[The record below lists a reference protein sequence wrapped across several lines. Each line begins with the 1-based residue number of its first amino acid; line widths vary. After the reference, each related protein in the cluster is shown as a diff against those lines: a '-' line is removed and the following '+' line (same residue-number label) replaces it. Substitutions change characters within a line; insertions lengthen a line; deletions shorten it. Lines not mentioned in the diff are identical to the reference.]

1 MRLKLNLRGL
11 RRCRTEHVEI
21 QDAESLTRI
30 VGASSGSL
38 ACLWWRVRELQ
49 WRGSLERANPQLT
62 SSIAIGDGVWTGTNA
77 LGGII
82 F

>member
-38 ACLWWRVRELQ
+38 AWPLVES
-49 WRGSLERANPQLT
+49 GRATVEGQLRKGQST
-62 SSIAIGDGVWTGTNA
+62 VDV
-77 LGGII
+77 
-82 F
+82 